1 VANTLV
7 VIRGGGDLGSGVAH
21 RLLRARYAV
30 VILEVEQPTVIRRR
44 VAFASAIYDGEIFV
58 EGVKGLRVADA
69 PTALW
74 AVSQGMIPVL
84 VDPNGHSLS
93 ALHAAALVDAR
104 LAKRNLGTHKTDA
117 PVVIGLG
124 PGFVAG
130 ADVHA
135 VIETQRGHDL
145 GRVIYAGTALAD
157 TGLPG
162 NVGGEDA
169 RRLLRAPVA
178 GVFHAGRAIGS
189 PVKAGDVVGFVGDSP
204 VLTYIDGVLR
214 GIIHDGV
221 AVPAGLKIG
230 DVDPRGTV
238 EHCFTISDKARAIG
252 GGVLEALLR
261 WRVLPDARTTVT
273 LLR

>member
-1 VANTLV
+1 MAKTLV

-30 VILEVEQPTVIRRR
+30 VVLEVEQPTVIRRR
-44 VAFASAIYDGEIFV
+44 VAFAAAVFDGKIFV

-74 AVSQGMIPVL
+74 AVGQNMIPVL
-84 VDPNGHSLS
+84 VDPIGHTLPD
-93 ALHAAALVDAR
+93 LHAAALVDAR
-104 LAKRNLGTHKTDA
+104 LAKRNLGTSRSDA

-157 TGLPG
+157 TGVPG
-162 NVGGEDA
+162 KVGGEDS
-169 RRLLRAPVA
+169 RRLLRAPSA
-178 GVFHAGRAIGS
+178 GVFHDGRQIGAL
-189 PVKAGDVVGFVGDSP
+189 VKAGDVVGFVGDLP

-221 AVPAGLKIG
+221 NVAAGLKIG
-230 DVDPRGTV
+230 DVDPRGIV
-238 EHCFTISDKARAIG
+238 EHCFTISDKARSIG

-261 WRVLPDARTTVT
+261 LGVLP
-273 LLR
+273 